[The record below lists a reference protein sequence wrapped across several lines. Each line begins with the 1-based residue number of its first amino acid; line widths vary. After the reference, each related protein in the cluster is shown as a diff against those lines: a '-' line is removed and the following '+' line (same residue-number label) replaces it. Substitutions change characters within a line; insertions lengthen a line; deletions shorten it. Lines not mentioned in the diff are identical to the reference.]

1 MKMKKRALWIDEST
15 GTFLYSYRLSAVF
28 FLPAENGCR
37 GESRAA
43 VSMSAI
49 QRAELLLSPVCGVSS
64 PEGFCPSSTVSLLPS
79 AEVDVCSSLPSSAVP
94 AAGFL
99 LHLFVA
105 AYGTFFMLQR
115 LPWQSLPC
123 PLPTQTYG
131 RLHSVSRRTHRY
143 SNGCFHQNA
152 SLCHRGYAPFHQP
165 RHIPARKFRRLL
177 SAYR

>member
-1 MKMKKRALWIDEST
+1 MAAAVRA
-15 GTFLYSYRLSAVF
+15 V
-28 FLPAENGCR
+28 P
-37 GESRAA
+37 A

-99 LHLFVA
+99 LHLFRSRIRYILHA
-105 AYGTFFMLQR
+105 STR